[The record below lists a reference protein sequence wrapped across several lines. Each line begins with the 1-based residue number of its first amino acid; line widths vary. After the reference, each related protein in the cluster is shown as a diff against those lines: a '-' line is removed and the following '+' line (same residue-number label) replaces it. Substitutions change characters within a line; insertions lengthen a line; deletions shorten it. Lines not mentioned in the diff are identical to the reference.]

1 MGERKLEFQDRWMFN
16 RVLCQEGVCRKVL
29 RAVLGIEAGE
39 ISYLNAE
46 QCFEPLATGRG
57 VRLDVLAR
65 GEGRVYDIEMQV
77 AKERDLGRR
86 MRYYQAAMDVGE
98 LGSGEGFADLPES
111 YVLFFCRYDA
121 YGKGDPAYVIERRCA
136 AHPDLDV
143 RDGSP
148 WVVLNASSWEDAPDA
163 DLRDVLRYLWTGDA
177 GGPLSEEIDAWWMH
191 SIKIESGWTV
201 C

>member
-46 QCFEPLATGRG
+46 QCFEPLDASRG
-57 VRLDVLAR
+57 VRLDVFAR
-65 GEGRVYDIEMQV
+65 EEGRVYDIEMQV

-98 LGSGEGFADLPES
+98 LGPGEGLLMP
-111 YVLFFCRYDA
+111 
-121 YGKGDPAYVIERRCA
+121 I
-136 AHPDLDV
+136 
-143 RDGSP
+143 
-148 WVVLNASSWEDAPDA
+148 
-163 DLRDVLRYLWTGDA
+163 
-177 GGPLSEEIDAWWMH
+177 
-191 SIKIESGWTV
+191 
-201 C
+201 